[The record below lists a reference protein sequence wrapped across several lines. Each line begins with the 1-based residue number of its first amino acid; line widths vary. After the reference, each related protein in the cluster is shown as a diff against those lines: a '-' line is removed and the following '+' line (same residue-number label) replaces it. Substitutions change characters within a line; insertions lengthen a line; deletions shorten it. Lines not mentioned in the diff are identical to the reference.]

1 MSKIE
6 ELKEQIILLQF
17 ELKTILPKKKR
28 IRRKECAREYR
39 SYVIKKDMTE
49 EEKHER
55 ILEQQR
61 ASYERNKE
69 TRKIYNR
76 EYQRKRREALKEAL
90 KNKMLNQLNIE
101 PTNLVQ
107 A

>member
-17 ELKTILPKKKR
+17 ELKNILPKKKR
-28 IRRKECAREYR
+28 NRRKEGAREYR
-39 SYVIKKDMTE
+39 TYIKRDYMTE
-49 EEKHER
+49 EEKHKR
-55 ILEQQR
+55 LLEQQR

-76 EYQRKRREALKEAL
+76 EYQRKRRETLKKALDKSL
-90 KNKMLNQLNIE
+90 HIE
-101 PTNLVQ
+101 TGNLVQ
-107 A
+107 T